1 MAKKITG
8 QDLFDVS
15 SFDQA
20 TQQIVGLIGK
30 INEAI
35 KGAKGEVDKL
45 STKLGTD
52 LKNQITNVSSS
63 SDKLEKELA
72 DVKTKFGQLKT
83 TVSTSNDVIKKYEE
97 ENKKLETQLRKVKE
111 EATKYSNAQK
121 EVSKSQK
128 TSGITSAGLT
138 QSLIGVASGAALVF
152 KGITLLKEQLIL
164 AVKSTMEFETAMKE
178 VQAISRASAKEL
190 EALTENANR
199 LGATTEKTAGQIASL
214 QKELGKLG
222 FNTTEILASTDAIVD
237 LSTATGED
245 LAGSA
250 TVAAAT
256 LRAFGLEAVEMG
268 RVVDVMAGSFVRSGL
283 DLEKFRESMK
293 LVAPI
298 ARATNID
305 IETTTAALSKLAD
318 AGLSGSLAGTALR
331 NLFSNMA
338 DPTSDLAKR
347 LGFTV
352 KNSDDLIVAFKKL
365 RDEGVGLAEA
375 VQLVD
380 VRARPAFFTL
390 LNQVEAVEQLAIEYA
405 ILDGEANNIAKTMRD
420 TLANDVEIANSA
432 FDALRRNVAE
442 KLVPSMRSGA
452 QGVATMS
459 EFLRFLVDDL
469 DNFIKK
475 LEESAKSSGWG
486 SFKAILGDLLLFPR
500 LWSEAMSLMETNNSF
515 RTMESDIKG
524 TYNSLERASESLNN
538 IKGDLEALEGVTALS
553 SSIKKGVLDEKN
565 WQLITQYQKILGEEF
580 NGIFDALERG
590 TINYEKATVA
600 VQGQLEKNLKT
611 TKATYEQEEQNLELL
626 RKRLR
631 LHTQEFGD
639 VGSLIAGTTEFNTA
653 NTLTQQIKLT
663 KEFLDNTSKQYKL
676 LQTIFKDTE
685 AAGGKLDTKI
695 DQTATKTTD
704 LLSLQIKYAQE
715 VLKSDIATNK
725 HRLENDIE
733 ITSYRRVLAEQ
744 YKNYRIELLNLELTA
759 EENAIELSVDGAEQ
773 KAIRKLIAEEK
784 YYRGL
789 ADLEREYNKDFRKAE
804 ENLVKEAN
812 KRGAQGIKDAKKL
825 FEAKKE
831 EGKKFIE
838 SIKEDS
844 GELISEIA
852 DMVAKSLQ
860 QVSQIT
866 RSVFDNQQVAR
877 ENELRSI
884 DRWEAERVKSAG
896 DNAEAIEAI
905 EAEAERKRN
914 EVRKRQAK
922 ADRTEA
928 LFQIAIQTAQGIARA
943 VAQSPLTGGLPFS
956 AIVAALGAAQA
967 AVVASR
973 PLPEFYKGTDNS
985 PEGLAVVGDRY
996 GRELIQDGKTGEYRV
1011 TPNKST
1017 VQYLSEGSKV
1027 FTNKETER
1035 ILSSVDHNGIAVGKL
1050 SGATQER
1057 KQPPIDYNKLGKTF
1071 EDAVTKIPVSTTN
1084 FDQNGVRTFVTK
1096 GHNRTERLNNR
1107 YKY

>member
-72 DVKTKFGQLKT
+72 DVKTKFEQLKT
-83 TVSTSNDVIKKYEE
+83 TVSTSNNVIKKYEE

-138 QSLIGVASGAALVF
+138 QSLIGVASGAALVYR
-152 KGITLLKEQLIL
+152 GITLLKDQLML
-164 AVKSTMEFETAMKE
+164 AVKSTIDFEKAMKE
-178 VQAISRASAKEL
+178 VQAISRASGEEL
-190 EALTENANR
+190 RLLTENANR
-199 LGATTEKTAGQIASL
+199 LGATTEKTATQIATL

-245 LAGSA
+245 LASSA

-256 LRAFGLEAVEMG
+256 LRAFGLEAVEMS

-305 IETTTAALSKLAD
+305 IETTTASLSKLAD

-352 KNSDDLIVAFKKL
+352 NSSEDLVVAFKKL

-390 LNQVEAVEQLAIEYA
+390 LNQIDAVEGLTLEYRA
-405 ILDGEANNIAKTMRD
+405 LNGEASNLADTMRD
-420 TLANDVEIANSA
+420 NLANDIEIANSA
-432 FDALRRNVAE
+432 FDAMRRNIVEQFIPQMRQGAQAVATLSEAVRFLTRDLFENINQFSEFNFRIQKTYGILQPVVDLFKNWAEIVNDYVKENQLNESIENTSSTLSVLEGSLGGLDSMVNTFKDVKDMNVNKTYSDLRQTLVGLGSTYEDILINLDKGIISEQALANQLEVRLQNQLKSYKDSITQQKNSLQLTDDEIAKLRRKNELLAE
-442 KLVPSMRSGA
+442 SSSGDLIATPDDAIITEKIAKNSDEIFVLLQKRA
-452 QGVATMS
+452 QLQ
-459 EFLRFLVDDL
+459 EFV
-469 DNFIKK
+469 NKHGAK
-475 LEESAKSSGWG
+475 AVELEELLKIATTSTLGAK
-486 SFKAILGDLLLFPR
+486 
-500 LWSEAMSLMETNNSF
+500 
-515 RTMESDIKG
+515 
-524 TYNSLERASESLNN
+524 
-538 IKGDLEALEGVTALS
+538 
-553 SSIKKGVLDEKN
+553 
-565 WQLITQYQKILGEEF
+565 EE
-580 NGIFDALERG
+580 
-590 TINYEKATVA
+590 V
-600 VQGQLEKNLKT
+600 
-611 TKATYEQEEQNLELL
+611 
-626 RKRLR
+626 
-631 LHTQEFGD
+631 
-639 VGSLIAGTTEFNTA
+639 
-653 NTLTQQIKLT
+653 
-663 KEFLDNTSKQYKL
+663 
-676 LQTIFKDTE
+676 
-685 AAGGKLDTKI
+685 
-695 DQTATKTTD
+695 ATKTTD

-715 VLKSDIATNK
+715 VLKSEIDVTEKVIEGESK
-725 HRLENDIE
+725 GSEFRRKLGKRLLD
-733 ITSYRRVLAEQ
+733 
-744 YKNYRIELLNLELTA
+744 YKLQLLQLELDA
-759 EENAIELSVDGAEQ
+759 ENNAIELSVDGEEQ
-773 KAIRKLIAEEK
+773 KTAKKLIALEK
-784 YYRGL
+784 YHRKVFQLTTDSNKALISAEKDL
-789 ADLEREYNKDFRKAE
+789 AEKANELAKNKIQISINNF
-804 ENLVKEAN
+804 N
-812 KRGAQGIKDAKKL
+812 KQKKL
-825 FEAKKE
+825 NEKLFKDTKKSAE
-831 EGKKFIE
+831 DI
-838 SIKEDS
+838 IKEN
-844 GELISEIA
+844 A
-852 DMVAKSLQ
+852 DTINVVLQ

-866 RSVFDNQQVAR
+866 RSIFDNQQIAR

-884 DRWEAERVKSAG
+884 DNWEQRRIELAG

-905 EAEAERKRN
+905 EKEAEKKRN
-914 EVRKRQAK
+914 EVRRRQAI
-922 ADRTEA
+922 ADKKEA
-928 LFQIAIQTAQGIARA
+928 LFQIAIQTAIGVARA
-943 VAQSPLTGGLPFS
+943 ISS
-956 AIVAALGAAQA
+956 ANPILAKIVAALGAAQA
-967 AVVASR
+967 AVVAAR

-1011 TPNKST
+1011 TPNKAT

-1050 SGATQER
+1050 SGAAQE
-1057 KQPPIDYNKLGKTF
+1057 KIKPAIDYNRLGKTF

-1096 GHNRTERLNNR
+1096 GRNRTERLNNR

>member
-20 TQQIVGLIGK
+20 TQQIIGLIGK
-30 INEAI
+30 INQAI
-35 KGAKGEVDKL
+35 SGAKGEVDKL

-52 LKNQITNVSSS
+52 LKNQINNVNSS

-72 DVKTKFGQLKT
+72 DVKTKFDQLKT
-83 TVSTSNDVIKKYEE
+83 TVSTSSDVIKKYEQ
-97 ENKKLETQLRKVKE
+97 ENKRLEDQLKKVKE
-111 EATKYSNAQK
+111 ESTKYATSQQGVNKAQK
-121 EVSKSQK
+121 EGGV
-128 TSGITSAGLT
+128 TGAGLA
-138 QSLIGVASGAALVF
+138 QSLIGVASGAALVY
-152 KGITLLKEQLIL
+152 KGISTLKEQLTL
-164 AVKSTMEFETAMKE
+164 AVKSTIDFEKAMKE
-178 VQAISRASAKEL
+178 VQAISRASGQEL
-190 EALTENANR
+190 ELLTANANR
-199 LGATTEKTAGQIASL
+199 LGATTEKTATDIASL
-214 QKELGKLG
+214 QKELAKLG

-237 LSTATGED
+237 LSTATGEN

-250 TVAAAT
+250 RVAAAT

-338 DPTSDLAKR
+338 DPTSDLAQR

-352 KNSDDLIVAFKKL
+352 NSSEDLITAFKKL
-365 RDEGVGLAEA
+365 KDEGVGLAEA

-390 LNQVEAVEQLAIEYA
+390 LNQVDAVEGLTLEYRA
-405 ILDGEANNIAKTMRD
+405 LNGEASDLAGLMRD
-420 TLANDVEIANSA
+420 NLANDIEIANSA
-432 FDALRRNVAE
+432 FDAMRRNIVE
-442 KLVPSMRSGA
+442 QFIPNMRQGA
-452 QGVATMS
+452 QTIVVLSEAVRFLTRDLFENMNQFS
-459 EFLRFLVDDL
+459 EFNFKVQKTYGILQPVVDLFKNWAEIVDDYVKENQLNEAIASTASTLDVLEGSLEGMDSLVDTFRAVKDMNVNNTYTELRGTLVSLGSAYEDILINL
-469 DNFIKK
+469 DKGIISEEALANQLEVRLQNQLKSYKDSIVQQKNSLQITEEEISK
-475 LEESAKSSGWG
+475 LKRKNELLAKSSPNDLKLTAQDEEISNKIAKNSDEIFVLMQKKSQLQEFVNKHGA
-486 SFKAILGDLLLFPR
+486 KAVELEDLLKV
-500 LWSEAMSLMETNNSF
+500 AT
-515 RTMESDIKG
+515 T
-524 TYNSLERASESLNN
+524 
-538 IKGDLEALEGVTALS
+538 
-553 SSIKKGVLDEKN
+553 
-565 WQLITQYQKILGEEF
+565 
-580 NGIFDALERG
+580 G
-590 TINYEKATVA
+590 TIQAKEKV
-600 VQGQLEKNLKT
+600 VE
-611 TKATYEQEEQNLELL
+611 
-626 RKRLR
+626 
-631 LHTQEFGD
+631 
-639 VGSLIAGTTEFNTA
+639 
-653 NTLTQQIKLT
+653 
-663 KEFLDNTSKQYKL
+663 
-676 LQTIFKDTE
+676 
-685 AAGGKLDTKI
+685 
-695 DQTATKTTD
+695 KTTD
-704 LLSLQIKYAQE
+704 LLSLQIKLAQE
-715 VLKSDIATNK
+715 ILKSSVANNKDILK
-725 HRLENDIE
+725 NDTDFDLDKRKI
-733 ITSYRRVLAEQ
+733 AED
-744 YKNYRIELLNLELTA
+744 YKAYRIELLNLELTA
-759 EENAIELSVDGAEQ
+759 EENSIELSVDGAEQ

-789 ADLEREYNKDFRKAE
+789 ADLEREYNNNFKKAE
-804 ENLVKEAN
+804 DNLAKEAA
-812 KRGAQGIKDAKKL
+812 KRGQKGIKDAKDLLKQ
-825 FEAKKE
+825 KE
-831 EGKKFIE
+831 KDGKEFIE
-838 SIKEDS
+838 SIKDQS
-844 GELISEIA
+844 GELVSQIA
-852 DMVAKSLQ
+852 GMVAQSMQ

-866 RSVFDNQQVAR
+866 TSIFDNQQIAR

-884 DRWEAERVKSAG
+884 DSWEQRRIELAG
-896 DNAEAIEAI
+896 DNAEAIKAI

-914 EVRKRQAK
+914 EVRLRQAK

-928 LFQIAIQTAQGIARA
+928 LFQIAINTAQGIARA

-973 PLPEFYKGTDNS
+973 PLPQFYKGTDDS

-996 GRELIQDGKTGEYRV
+996 GRELIQDGKTGEYRL
-1011 TPNKST
+1011 TPNKAT

-1050 SGATQER
+1050 SGATQE
-1057 KQPPIDYNKLGKTF
+1057 KIKPAIDYTKLGKTF

-1096 GHNRTERLNNR
+1096 GRNRTERLNNR

>member
-72 DVKTKFGQLKT
+72 DVKTKFEQLKT

-138 QSLIGVASGAALVF
+138 QSLIGVASGAALVY
-152 KGITLLKEQLIL
+152 KGIALLKDQLML
-164 AVKSTMEFETAMKE
+164 AVKSTIDFEKAMKE
-178 VQAISRASAKEL
+178 VQAISRASGEEL
-190 EALTENANR
+190 RLLTENANR
-199 LGATTEKTAGQIASL
+199 LGATTEKTATQIATL

-256 LRAFGLEAVEMG
+256 LRAFGLEAVEMS

-352 KNSDDLIVAFKKL
+352 DSSEDLVVAFKKL

-390 LNQVEAVEQLAIEYA
+390 LNQIDAVEGLTLEYRA
-405 ILDGEANNIAKTMRD
+405 LNGEASNLADTMRD
-420 TLANDVEIANSA
+420 NLANDINIANSA
-432 FDALRRNVAE
+432 FDAMRRNIVEQFIPQMRQGAQAVATLSEAVRFLTRDLFENINQFSEFNFRIQKTYGILQPVVDLFKNWAEIVNDYVKENQLNESIENTSSTLSVLEGSLGGLDSMVNTFKDVKDMNVNKTYSDLRQTLVGLGSTYEDILINLDKGIISEQALSNQLEVRLQNQLKSYKDSITQQKNSLQLTDDEIAKLRRKNELLTESSSGDLIATPDDAIITE
-442 KLVPSMRSGA
+442 KIAKNSDEIFVLLQKRAQLQEFVNKHGA
-452 QGVATMS
+452 KAVELEELLKVAT
-459 EFLRFLVDDL
+459 
-469 DNFIKK
+469 
-475 LEESAKSSGWG
+475 
-486 SFKAILGDLLLFPR
+486 
-500 LWSEAMSLMETNNSF
+500 
-515 RTMESDIKG
+515 
-524 TYNSLERASESLNN
+524 
-538 IKGDLEALEGVTALS
+538 
-553 SSIKKGVLDEKN
+553 
-565 WQLITQYQKILGEEF
+565 
-580 NGIFDALERG
+580 
-590 TINYEKATVA
+590 
-600 VQGQLEKNLKT
+600 
-611 TKATYEQEEQNLELL
+611 
-626 RKRLR
+626 
-631 LHTQEFGD
+631 
-639 VGSLIAGTTEFNTA
+639 AGTLGA
-653 NTLTQQIKLT
+653 
-663 KEFLDNTSKQYKL
+663 KE
-676 LQTIFKDTE
+676 E
-685 AAGGKLDTKI
+685 V
-695 DQTATKTTD
+695 ATKTTD

-733 ITSYRRVLAEQ
+733 ITGYRRVLAEQ

-789 ADLEREYNKDFRKAE
+789 ANLQREYDKAE
-804 ENLVKEAN
+804 KNLVKEAN

-838 SIKEDS
+838 SIKDDS

-914 EVRKRQAK
+914 EIRKRQAK

-967 AVVASR
+967 AVVAAR

-1050 SGATQER
+1050 SGAAQE
-1057 KQPPIDYNKLGKTF
+1057 KIKPAIDYNRLGKTF

-1096 GHNRTERLNNR
+1096 GRNRTERLNNR

>member
-30 INEAI
+30 INQAI
-35 KGAKGEVDKL
+35 NGAKGEVDKL

-52 LKNQITNVSSS
+52 LKNQINNVSSS

-72 DVKTKFGQLKT
+72 DVKTKFEQLKT
-83 TVSTSNDVIKKYEE
+83 TVSTSNTVIKNYEE
-97 ENKKLETQLRKVKE
+97 ENKKLEAQLKKVKE
-111 EATKYSNAQK
+111 ESTKYANSQK
-121 EVSKSQK
+121 EVNKSQK
-128 TSGITSAGLT
+128 EGGLTSAGLS
-138 QSLIGVASGAALVF
+138 QSLLGVASGAALVY
-152 KGITLLKEQLIL
+152 KGISLLKEQLSL

-178 VQAISRASAKEL
+178 VQAISRAGTKEL

-199 LGATTEKTAGQIASL
+199 LGATTEKTAVDIAKL

-256 LRAFGLEAVEMG
+256 LRAFGLEAVEMR

-305 IETTTAALSKLAD
+305 VETTTAALSKLAD

-338 DPTSDLAKR
+338 DPTSDLANR

-390 LNQVEAVEQLAIEYA
+390 LNQVDAVEQLSLEYR
-405 ILDGEANNIAKTMRD
+405 ILDGEANDIANTMRD
-420 TLANDVEIANSA
+420 TLANDIEIANSA
-432 FDALRRNVAE
+432 FDALRRNVVE
-442 KLVPSMRSGA
+442 EFVPSLRSAVQFAA
-452 QGVATMS
+452 Q
-459 EFLRFLVDDL
+459 L
-469 DNFIKK
+469 
-475 LEESAKSSGWG
+475 
-486 SFKAILGDLLLFPR
+486 
-500 LWSEAMSLMETNNSF
+500 
-515 RTMESDIKG
+515 
-524 TYNSLERASESLNN
+524 SESLRFIVKGLSDYASSASKSAKDTETMTSLFIEMAKAIASVPMLLMKSSNAYN
-538 IKGDLEALEGVTALS
+538 RAEESIEGTRQAIERSTESIKGIYSSLHQLDSIKALS
-553 SSIKKGVLDEKN
+553 DDIKKGVLDESN
-565 WQLITQYQKILGEEF
+565 WDRILGFQKILGDEF
-580 NGIFDALERG
+580 KTIFDAVERG
-590 TINYEKATVA
+590 TINYKEATTSI
-600 VQGQLEKNLKT
+600 QGELEKKLKT
-611 TKATYEQEEQNLELL
+611 EKDIYAQQELTLKALDDEIRQKQ
-626 RKRLR
+626 KIAD
-631 LHTQEFGD
+631 QQGS
-639 VGSLIAGTTEFNTA
+639 GSLYDSLNIEILALRDRKELINNYLNDTA
-653 NTLTQQIKLT
+653 
-663 KEFLDNTSKQYKL
+663 KEYKL

-685 AAGGKLDTKI
+685 AAGTDLGNKTKEV
-695 DQTATKTTD
+695 ATKTTD
-704 LLSLQIKYAQE
+704 LLTLQIKYAQE
-715 VLKSDIATNK
+715 VLKSDIANNK
-725 HRLENDIE
+725 DRLENDIE
-733 ITSYRRVLAEQ
+733 ITGYRRVLAEE

-789 ADLEREYNKDFRKAE
+789 ADLEREYNKDFKKAE
-804 ENLVKEAN
+804 ENLAKEAN
-812 KRGAQGIKDAKKL
+812 KRGQKSLKNSIDLFKK
-825 FEAKKE
+825 KKE
-831 EGKKFIE
+831 EGEKFAE
-838 SIKEDS
+838 SLEEKS
-844 GELISEIA
+844 GELTAKIA
-852 DMVAKSLQ
+852 GMVAQSMQ
-860 QVSQIT
+860 QVSKIT
-866 RSVFDNQQVAR
+866 TELFNNQQAAR
-877 ENELRSI
+877 ENELRAI
-884 DRWEAERVKSAG
+884 DSWEQRRIELAG
-896 DNAEAIEAI
+896 DNEEAIAAI

-922 ADRTEA
+922 ADRKEA
-928 LFQIAIQTAQGIARA
+928 LFQIAINTAQGIARA
-943 VAQSPLTGGLPFS
+943 VAQSPLTGGMPFS

-1011 TPNKST
+1011 TPNKAT

-1050 SGATQER
+1050 SGASQE
-1057 KQPPIDYNKLGKTF
+1057 KIKPAIDYNRLGKTF

-1096 GHNRTERLNNR
+1096 GRNRTERLNNR